1 VVAAAR
7 AHGDGCPKHTVKKRI
22 RLLAAIVGVTGALA
36 FRAGATGW
44 ERRAPLPVS
53 NGGFVAAAL
62 GDRIV
67 VAGGT
72 TWDADTKRWI
82 DRLWSYDPVAD
93 RWSEAGR
100 LPAAL
105 AYPASAQVGDA
116 LWWAGGSSG
125 NASHRQ
131 LWTLGPDLTPR
142 LVSRL
147 AEGFVY
153 AAAAVVGLEL
163 HVVGGTDD
171 QAALDRVSRRFR
183 SINLKTGHLTELPPY
198 PELGF
203 TTGTAVAAGARVLVF
218 GGARWDATARTVVNH
233 AAAHGYDPRTRQ
245 WSALPPLPRPNR
257 GLTALTLDPRRVYL
271 AGGYEGGEPGF
282 VNHAM
287 MFNPEDPGYRPAT
300 PLPYAGM
307 VTLVK
312 MGDRVYCLGGEDRM
326 RHRSAAVHRIAVD
339 KL

>member
-1 VVAAAR
+1 MIAKALIVVACAAK
-7 AHGDGCPKHTVKKRI
+7 AS
-22 RLLAAIVGVTGALA
+22 AA
-36 FRAGATGW
+36 GW
-44 ERRAPLPVS
+44 EQRAPLPVP

-62 GDRIV
+62 GGRIV

-72 TWDADTKRWI
+72 TWDGDTKRWL
-82 DRLWSYDPVAD
+82 DRLWSYDPATD

-105 AYPASAQVGDA
+105 AYPASAQVGDT

-125 NASHRQ
+125 DTTYRA
-131 LWTLGPDLTPR
+131 LWMLDRDLTPR

-147 AEGFVY
+147 TEGFVN
-153 AAAAVVGLEL
+153 AAAAPVGLEL
-163 HVVGGTDD
+163 HVIGGTDD

-183 SINLKTGHLTELPPY
+183 SIDLKTGRVTELPPY
-198 PELGF
+198 PESGF
-203 TTGTAVAAGARVLVF
+203 TTGTAIATVGRVLVF
-218 GGARWDATARTVVNH
+218 GGARWDATARTVINH
-233 AAAHGYDPRTRQ
+233 AVAHAYDTRTRQ

-257 GLTALTLDPRRVYL
+257 GITAISLDPRRIYL
-271 AGGYEGGEPGF
+271 AGGYENDEVGF
-282 VNHAM
+282 VSSAVI
-287 MFNPEDPGYRPAT
+287 FDPENPGYRPAA

-312 MGDRVYCLGGEDRM
+312 LGDWIYCLGGEDRK
-326 RHRSAAVHRIAVD
+326 RHRSAAVHRIAAE